1 MSYRVVVTRED
12 DAWLADIPGVQ
23 GAHTYSRDLTK
34 LDLYVRE
41 VVSLMED
48 MPEEAMPGLDLEW
61 VFETGDPDVDT
72 RAAALRA
79 ERDVVNATVA
89 DLAERTRV
97 AAVGLAAKG
106 YSVRDI
112 AGLLG
117 ISPQRVSQIA
127 PKAPRKPGAPTV
139 RGRVAAAVRRA

>member
-1 MSYRVVVTRED
+1 MRYRVVVTREE
-12 DAWLADIPGVQ
+12 DAWLADIPQ
-23 GAHTYSRDLTK
+23 SDGAHTYSRDLTK

-41 VVSLMED
+41 VVVLMED
-48 MPEEAMPGLDLEW
+48 LPSEAMPGLDLEW
-61 VFETGDPDVDT
+61 VYETGDPDVDT
-72 RAAALRA
+72 GAPALRA
-79 ERDVVNATVA
+79 EREVVNATVA

-97 AAVGLAAKG
+97 AAVTLAAKG